1 MKRLL
6 HFSAILLMC
15 VCAMSSQAA
24 PAANNMLVS
33 NGAAEAIRL
42 PMGSTSA
49 FADMYGVQSFNNQ
62 SLSMYGA
69 QSQVMHG
76 SYTVPMAAQS
86 IGGGTTTVDD
96 EEEVT
101 YSMMRRALGGG
112 SGGYRPDYDQGDPF
126 HTPLGEIPVLLLILA
141 AAGVTYFRVRKLRQ
155 ISALAPAEG
164 K

>member
-24 PAANNMLVS
+24 PAAGMAGSGGVD
-33 NGAAEAIRL
+33 AVML

-76 SYTVPMAAQS
+76 TYTVPMAAQS
-86 IGGGTTTVDD
+86 VGGGTTTVDD

-112 SGGYRPDYDQGDPF
+112 SGGYRPGYDPGDPF

-141 AAGVTYFRVRKLRQ
+141 AAGVTYFRVRKMRQ
-155 ISALAPAEG
+155 ATVVAEG